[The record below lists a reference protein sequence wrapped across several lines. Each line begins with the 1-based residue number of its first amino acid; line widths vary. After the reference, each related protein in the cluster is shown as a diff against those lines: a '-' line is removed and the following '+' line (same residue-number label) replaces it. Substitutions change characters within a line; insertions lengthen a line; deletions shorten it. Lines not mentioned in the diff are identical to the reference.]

1 MQVKFVPSDQ
11 NRLIQFNQLV
21 EKMSQQGQVR
31 PEIIRTFLEFAFQ
44 NLDLAEFS
52 EFNHIYVGGQREKSE
67 IMRQVLNNFE
77 GNISSIIENKDNVRQ
92 VINIARTGLSGL
104 FEVVP

>member
-11 NRLIQFNQLV
+11 NRLIQFNQVV
-21 EKMSQQGQVR
+21 EKMSRQGQVQ
-31 PEIIRTFLEFAFQ
+31 PELIRTFLEFAFQ
-44 NLDLAEFS
+44 NLDLTEFS
-52 EFNHIYVGGQREKSE
+52 EFNHIYVGGAREKSE

-77 GNISSIIENKDNVRQ
+77 LNISSIIESKDNVRQ
-92 VINIARTGLSGL
+92 VIDIARTGLSGL